1 MKYREKGTAEPYYN
15 TQQLKKCNF
24 RKNSIK
30 INGYD
35 FLERWEKIKKAQM
48 EMGTQLG
55 EMAGELNLVLIDFDF
70 FKAWFSQTES
80 GFTNVKK
87 LIAMMM
93 TTAQ

>member
-1 MKYREKGTAEPYYN
+1 M
-15 TQQLKKCNF
+15 
-24 RKNSIK
+24 
-30 INGYD
+30 
-35 FLERWEKIKKAQM
+35 ERWEKIKKAQM

-55 EMAGELNLVLIDFDF
+55 EMAGELNLVLIGFDF

-80 GFTNVKK
+80 DLTNETSSLLTNRFVKK